1 MSFVFVAKVNRKIL
15 FIVLNQKIKI
25 KELRKNELDFGAI
38 RHFFQ
43 AKSPVNL

>member
-1 MSFVFVAKVNRKIL
+1 MSFVFIAKVNRKIL
-15 FIVLNQKIKI
+15 FLVLNRKIKI
-25 KELRKNELDFGAI
+25 KELCKNKSDFGAI